1 MWVDGLAWAFW
12 ERKTPLWQVEHLP
25 VMPAWFMVAGDQETK
40 PLTWQE
46 SHCAVVGMCTFGFD
60 CALAKL

>member
-1 MWVDGLAWAFW
+1 VTGLVWAFW
-12 ERKTPLWQVEHLP
+12 ERKTPLWQVEHFP
-25 VMPAWFMVAGDQETK
+25 VIPAWFIVAGDQLTK

-46 SHCAVVGMCTFGFD
+46 SHCAVVGMCTLGFA